1 MYCHCSHY
9 VKEETEKL
17 SRLPEGVGFGHRL
30 SDSRALALAI
40 TVRRAE
46 GEGRCR
52 LERCPV
58 RGVKG
63 MLVALTDNP
72 WNVSS

>member
-9 VKEETEKL
+9 VNEETEKL
-17 SRLPEGVGFGHRL
+17 SRLPKGVGFGHRL

-40 TVRRAE
+40 TLRRAE

-52 LERCPV
+52 LERWKHQMPCAWS
-58 RGVKG
+58 KG
-63 MLVALTDNP
+63 KA
-72 WNVSS
+72 SSFNR